1 MALSG
6 EYEPSPFTWSRE
18 QAEQYEASDGREAA
32 LFEGKPIVLVKTIGN
47 KTGKLR
53 KTPVMRVEYHGKYAM
68 VASMGGSPKH
78 PVWYFNVA
86 ANPRVEL
93 QDGNIV
99 REYVAREVTGEAKA
113 QWWAR
118 AVDAFPPYAD
128 YQASTDRDI
137 PVFVLEAIA

>member
-1 MALSG
+1 MPLSG

-18 QAEQYEASDGREAA
+18 QAEQYETSGGREAA
-32 LFEGKPIVLVKTIGN
+32 LFEGKPIVLVTTVGN

-53 KTPVMRVEYHGKYAM
+53 KTPIMRVEHDGKYVL

-78 PVWYFNVA
+78 PVWYFNIAV
-86 ANPRVEL
+86 NPRVEL
-93 QDGNIV
+93 RDGDVV
-99 REYVAREVTGEAKA
+99 RDYLAREVTGDTKA

-128 YQASTDRDI
+128 YQAKTDREI
-137 PVFVLEAIA
+137 PVFVLEPID